1 MSFAVV
7 AAAAA
12 VVSAFGSVEQGKA
25 QKRSFN
31 LQAKQAKLKA
41 SRDALQYEQQANL
54 VFERMLQ
61 NNATASARGF
71 SGGVSGFTGS
81 AGLVQ
86 ERSERVAGRDVGIL
100 QEGSKAAISFGEI
113 QSNMLKE
120 AGSQAMR
127 GAYFDAI
134 GKLGM
139 AAASYGKTAAGGDGK
154 GTIDIFK
161 SDVPAPVEERFIQ
174 TRGYA

>member
-1 MSFAVV
+1 MQFV
-7 AAAAA
+7 AIAATVLSAA
-12 VVSAFGSVEQGKA
+12 GSIEQGKA
-25 QKRSFN
+25 QKRAYN
-31 LQAKQAKLKA
+31 LQAKQADVR
-41 SRDALQYEQQANL
+41 SRREALQYEQQANQ

-86 ERSERVAGRDVGIL
+86 QRSEKVAGRDIAIL
-100 QEGSKAAISFGEI
+100 QEGSKSAISFGEI

-139 AAASYGKTAAGGDGK
+139 AAASYGQTASGSPA
-154 GTIDIFK
+154 T
-161 SDVPAPVEERFIQ
+161 PAPVEERYIQ

>member
-7 AAAAA
+7 AAAASA
-12 VVSAFGSVEQGKA
+12 VSALGSIQQGKA
-25 QKRSFN
+25 EKRSFN
-31 LQAKQAKLKA
+31 LQAKQADVK
-41 SRDALQYEQQANL
+41 SRREALQYEQQANL
-54 VFERMLQ
+54 VFERMLKD
-61 NNATASARGF
+61 NATASARGF

-86 ERSERVAGRDVGIL
+86 QRSEKVAGRDVAIL
-100 QEGSKAAISFGEI
+100 QEGSKSAISFGEI

-139 AAASYGKTAAGGDGK
+139 AAYNYDRVSVGDDGK
-154 GTIDIFK
+154 GTIGLFK
-161 SDVPAPVEERFIQ
+161 SASPAPVEERFI
-174 TRGYA
+174 

>member
-7 AAAAA
+7 AAGLA
-12 VVSAFGSVEQGKA
+12 VVSAFGSIEQGKA

-31 LQAKQAKLKA
+31 LQAKQATLKA
-41 SRDALQYEQQANL
+41 SRDALQYEQQANQ

-71 SGGVSGFTGS
+71 AGGVSGFTGS

-86 ERSERVAGRDVGIL
+86 QRSEKVAGRDVAIL
-100 QEGSKAAISFGEI
+100 QEGSKSAISFGEI

-139 AAASYGKTAAGGDGK
+139 AAYSYGKSETGDSGK
-154 GTIDIFK
+154 V
-161 SDVPAPVEERFIQ
+161 DVPVEERYIQ